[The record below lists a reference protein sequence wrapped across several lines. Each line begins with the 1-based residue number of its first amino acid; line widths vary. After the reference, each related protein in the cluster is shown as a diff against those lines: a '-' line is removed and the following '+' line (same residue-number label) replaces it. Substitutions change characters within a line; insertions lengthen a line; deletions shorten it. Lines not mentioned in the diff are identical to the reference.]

1 LLSSE
6 ISDFKN
12 LAKVSIVGHPAVG
25 KTSMLKLLSENII
38 VKRYIPTQGFDL
50 KTVKFNDMIFKIWDF
65 GGQKSYLTYL
75 DDYLIGSDIVIVV
88 TDSSARN
95 VLNTKSLIERI
106 KDIVDKECPIIVIA
120 NKQDLCESD
129 GRMNQRLV
137 EDILH
142 VKTIGLTAINPLERT
157 KLLEIINKELNQV
170 LFRKEVKKNE
180 F

>member
-6 ISDFKN
+6 TSDFRN

-25 KTSMLKLLSENII
+25 KTSMLKLLADSTI

-95 VLNTKSLIERI
+95 VLKSKALIERI
-106 KDIVDKECPIIVIA
+106 KNIMGKECPIIVIA

-129 GRMNQRLV
+129 GRMKQQLV

-142 VKTIGLTAINPLERT
+142 VKTYGLTAIRASERM
-157 KLLEIINKELNQV
+157 KLIEIIKKELNQV
-170 LFRKEVKKNE
+170 LIRKEVKEN
-180 F
+180 

>member
-6 ISDFKN
+6 ISDFKS

-25 KTSMLKLLSENII
+25 KTSMLKL
-38 VKRYIPTQGFDL
+38 F
-50 KTVKFNDMIFKIWDF
+50 
-65 GGQKSYLTYL
+65 TYL

-95 VLNTKSLIERI
+95 VLKSKVLIERI
-106 KDIVDKECPIIVIA
+106 KNIMGEECPIIVIA

-129 GRMNQRLV
+129 GRMKQQLV

-142 VKTIGLTAINPLERT
+142 VKTIGLTAINPLERM
-157 KLLEIINKELNQV
+157 KLLETIQKELNQI
-170 LFRKEVKKNE
+170 LIRKEVKKK
-180 F
+180 

>member
-1 LLSSE
+1 MLSSE
-6 ISDFKN
+6 ISDFKS

-95 VLNTKSLIERI
+95 VLKSKALIERI
-106 KDIVDKECPIIVIA
+106 KNIMGEECPIIVIA

-129 GRMNQRLV
+129 GRMKQQLV

-142 VKTIGLTAINPLERT
+142 VKTIGLTAINPLERV
-157 KLLEIINKELNQV
+157 KLLETINRELNQV
-170 LFRKEVKKNE
+170 LIRKEVKKK
-180 F
+180 